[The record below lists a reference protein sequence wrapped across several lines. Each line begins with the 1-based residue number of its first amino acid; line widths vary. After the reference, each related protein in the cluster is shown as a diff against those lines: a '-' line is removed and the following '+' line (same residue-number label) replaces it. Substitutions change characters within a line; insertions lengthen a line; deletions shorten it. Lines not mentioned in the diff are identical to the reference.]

1 MVKPKLVTGE
11 FYHIYN
17 RGNNKRPIFL
27 SHFDLFRFL
36 QSMREF
42 NTKELIGSI
51 YLKSLEDDEFRSS
64 TPKTTEK
71 LVDFVCYCLNQNH
84 FHILMQQLAEN
95 GIMKFMHKLGTGYT
109 NFFNGKNKSSGSLF
123 QGRYKAIHVDSNEYL
138 RHLSVY
144 INLNYKAHKLG
155 SSTSRLCKS
164 SWGEYVGEEKGFCN
178 KRIILSQFKGAED
191 YKDFAEGA
199 LKTIKDKK
207 YMEKSLALAI

>member
-42 NTKELIGSI
+42 NTKEPIGSI
-51 YLKSLEDDEFRSS
+51 YLKSLKENEFRSS
-64 TPKTTEK
+64 TPQSKERV
-71 LVDFVCYCLNQNH
+71 VDFVCYCLNQNH
-84 FHILMQQLAEN
+84 FHILAQQLEEN
-95 GIMKFMHKLGTGYT
+95 GIMKFMHRLSTGYT
-109 NFFNGKNKSSGSLF
+109 NFFNGKNKFSGALF

-144 INLNYKAHKLG
+144 INLNHKAHQLR
-155 SSTSRLCKS
+155 SSTPQLYKS
-164 SWGEYVGEEKGFCN
+164 SWGEYIGDEKGFCN
-178 KRIILSQFKGAED
+178 KHIITSQFKSVKN
-191 YKDFAEGA
+191 YIDFAQEA
-199 LKTIKDKK
+199 LKIIKDKK
-207 YMEKSLALAI
+207 YMEKSLVLGF